1 MFEDISVLISDLFL
15 IFPFCIFSRRTKQF
29 TAQKGLNQ
37 QDAIKEAIR
46 WSKWIQMNRRIWST
60 LPIRIQTHLGQKT
73 SSQLGLGPFVV
84 DRCPGV
90 SCLALPYL
98 LDRKIR
104 CIIASRMMD
113 KSLGICK
120 LHELTKNKV
129 WVNKKLII
137 WHKPELWVSGYHYH
151 HFLWIW
157 PALHGCA

>member
-1 MFEDISVLISDLFL
+1 M
-15 IFPFCIFSRRTKQF
+15 IFSWFFHFVSSPGGRNNSPPKKDWTNKTRSRK
-29 TAQKGLNQ
+29 LYDDPN
-37 QDAIKEAIR
+37 E
-46 WSKWIQMNRRIWST
+46 SKWIQMNRRIWST